1 MFGRNCV
8 FVGVP
13 LQPGLQPGPLFSFVS
28 WCQIRSADHP
38 GGG

>member
-13 LQPGLQPGPLFSFVS
+13 LQPGPLFSFVS
-28 WCQIRSADHP
+28 WYQIRSADHP